1 MTNNQNQDE
10 RPVPP
15 ESDQPAGDMGNN
27 SEAVDQVFSMFKDYF
42 EWKIEDKGNDTERT
56 AKSTEVVYN
65 IFISRV

>member
-15 ESDQPAGDMGNN
+15 ESDQLAGDMGNN

-42 EWKIEDKGNDTERT
+42 EWKIEDKGNDTERK
-56 AKSTEVVYN
+56 AKSTEVVHN